1 MMSQLIIY
9 ITAHD
14 KSVNHIKYILITA
27 YDESIRLITAY
38 EETANH
44 INNKRINS
52 FLISFD

>member
-1 MMSQLIIY
+1 MSQLIIY